1 MKELMGKVAVTVG
14 APMPKAIP
22 LNVAG
27 LVSAWQTFRFKLGG
41 PEPLDLD
48 VYFKVLDQ
56 AVDLINADFARY
68 AHYIAAIAKD
78 KISGNELDGRFIRYT
93 HARRYLSELF
103 DPAYDWMKER
113 GFTDGRSNHESLVVS

>member
-1 MKELMGKVAVTVG
+1 MRLSDVTHARVPSLRGRGGWRIHEVLPCTMKELMGKVAVTVG

-22 LNVAG
+22 LNVAR

-93 HARRYLSELF
+93 HARRY
-103 DPAYDWMKER
+103 
-113 GFTDGRSNHESLVVS
+113 